1 MQIILQSITSP
12 AYPGD
17 MVSLSVKITPGA
29 ICQISFVSP
38 QGNLLIIEG
47 LSAIRADS
55 TGLCTWSWTLPA
67 TIEAGEAKI
76 TVNASGLNQT
86 FVMIINPGNQAY
98 P

>member
-47 LSAIRADS
+47 LSAIRAES